1 MCAITCT
8 SNELTAYN
16 NTNYAIVRI
25 LANKLKFMEKIGLF
39 YKSLHDFVWNSPA
52 DAGGRW
58 QQRVVQA
65 LRISHLV
72 IRDLLGGMLTLRAM
86 SLVYTSLLSIV
97 PLVAVSFS
105 VLKGFGVHNQVEP
118 MLLELLAPLGE
129 RGGEITQR
137 IIEFVDNTK
146 AGVLGSMGL
155 ILLLFTV
162 ISLVQ
167 KIEHSFNYTWRVSEP
182 RSFGQRFSDY
192 LSAIFIGPILIF
204 TAIGITAS
212 ITGST
217 IIQQLVGVEA
227 IGVLVKILSR
237 MVPYLLVIAAF
248 AVIYIFVP
256 NTKVKLKS
264 ALIGA
269 AVAGVLWETTGW
281 AFASFVVSSTK
292 YTAIYSAFASLI
304 IFMFWLYVSWVI
316 LLVGASIAFYHQHP
330 ECRNLGSLDA
340 SLSNRMKEKVALL
353 LMSIIASNYYA
364 KQAPLTAEALALR
377 LNLNVTVL
385 KPVIDHLMAAQF
397 LVPTKGDKAGYLP
410 GQPVDTLLVTDVID
424 AIRRADETAYQNIDI
439 LPHVACIESFCNRMD
454 SELKSPVDGVT
465 LKDLIPSA
473 IEKPIKLTAKG

>member
-1 MCAITCT
+1 
-8 SNELTAYN
+8 
-16 NTNYAIVRI
+16 
-25 LANKLKFMEKIGLF
+25 MEKIGQF
-39 YKSLHDFVWNSPA
+39 YKSLHDFVWNSA
-52 DAGGRW
+52 EDTESRGR
-58 QQRVVQA
+58 QYVVQI
-65 LRISHLV
+65 LRITHLV
-72 IRDLLGGMLTLRAM
+72 IRDLSGGMLTLRAM
-86 SLVYTSLLSIV
+86 SLVYTTLLSIV

-118 MLLELLAPLGE
+118 LLLELLSNLGDK
-129 RGGEITQR
+129 GSEITQR

-167 KIEHSFNYTWRVSEP
+167 KIEHSFNYTWRVSEA

-212 ITGST
+212 ISHSSM
-217 IIQQLVGVEA
+217 IQQLVGVEA
-227 IGVLVKILSR
+227 IGVFVKIVSR
-237 MVPYLLVIAAF
+237 LVPYLLVIAAF
-248 AVIYIFVP
+248 TVIYVFVP
-256 NTKVKLKS
+256 NTKVKVKS
-264 ALIGA
+264 ALVGA

-304 IFMFWLYVSWVI
+304 IFMFWLYVSWII
-316 LLVGASIAFYHQHP
+316 LLIGASIAFYHQHP
-330 ECRNLGSLDA
+330 ECRNLNVLDT

-364 KQAPLTAEALALR
+364 KQAPLTSEELALR
-377 LNLNVTVL
+377 LNLNVAVL
-385 KPVIDHLMAAQF
+385 IPIIQHLVQLQL

-410 GQPVDTLLVTDVID
+410 AQPADALLLTDVLD
-424 AIRRADETAYQNIDI
+424 AIREAGETDYHNIDV
-439 LPHVACIESFCNRMD
+439 LPQLVVIEPIIQSMD
-454 SELKSPVDGVT
+454 AGRNNVLNGLT
-465 LKDLIPSA
+465 LKDILVEDTAEQPV
-473 IEKPIKLTAKG
+473 KLTVKG